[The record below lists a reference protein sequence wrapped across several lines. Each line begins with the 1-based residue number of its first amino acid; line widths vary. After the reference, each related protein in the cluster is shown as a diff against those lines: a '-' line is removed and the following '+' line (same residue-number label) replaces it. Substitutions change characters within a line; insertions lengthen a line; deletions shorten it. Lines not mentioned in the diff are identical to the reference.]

1 MVELQFMEPHNPTSN
16 KNNNSNNNN
25 STMYCIPAVSQA
37 FYALSHLTHATNVR
51 ESYHFNSIVKAAEGR
66 EKDRLNQ
73 DRGKSQGI
81 EWWVKEAL
89 RKGSLLKNF

>member
-25 STMYCIPAVSQA
+25 ATMYCTPAVSQA
-37 FYALSHLTHATNVR
+37 FYALSHLTHATTVQEN
-51 ESYHFNSIVKAAEGR
+51 YHFNSIVKAGEGR
-66 EKDRLNQ
+66 EKDKDSLNQ

-81 EWWVKEAL
+81 EWWGK
-89 RKGSLLKNF
+89 RGT